1 MPQWCYGCLLVVV
14 ALISGCGDPVENAIE
29 GLIAG
34 GDQAEKARMELNLAK
49 RAAIAP
55 TEAGADPLSFAL
67 CRASVAPSID
77 DRLPEGSIHQTTNR
91 PSSSGD
97 ESFVYHSN
105 GNQDHLTCSTYLI
118 SEGETRV
125 GDQGYILT
133 VTRPWVQ

>member
-1 MPQWCYGCLLVVV
+1 LLVVV

-55 TEAGADPLSFAL
+55 IEAGADPLSFAL

-77 DRLPEGSIHQTTNR
+77 DRLPEDIWGRRHERSR
-91 PSSSGD
+91 PDRFWRG
-97 ESFVYHSN
+97 
-105 GNQDHLTCSTYLI
+105 G
-118 SEGETRV
+118 R
-125 GDQGYILT
+125 
-133 VTRPWVQ
+133 

>member
-55 TEAGADPLSFAL
+55 LIAAFADEGYPP
-67 CRASVAPSID
+67 RARVDSWPRRCI
-77 DRLPEGSIHQTTNR
+77 GSICARKTGR
-91 PSSSGD
+91 
-97 ESFVYHSN
+97 
-105 GNQDHLTCSTYLI
+105 LW
-118 SEGETRV
+118 R
-125 GDQGYILT
+125 
-133 VTRPWVQ
+133 R

>member
-55 TEAGADPLSFAL
+55 LIAAFADEGYPPRARVDTGRGAVSALFARGRPGDCGDADRRPGR
-67 CRASVAPSID
+67 CRAGD
-77 DRLPEGSIHQTTNR
+77 GSDGREVQRIR
-91 PSSSGD
+91 YGGGAECLGD
-97 ESFVYHSN
+97 E
-105 GNQDHLTCSTYLI
+105 
-118 SEGETRV
+118 
-125 GDQGYILT
+125 
-133 VTRPWVQ
+133 